1 MADIQLDIAPERI
14 AAGGAAGDNYVAGIE
29 SVRNELDADNGSGTS
44 LGKMVKGQLTMTEL
58 DTRYQ
63 IELGAPMK
71 VAKAV
76 NEAAKA
82 VKSA

>member
-1 MADIQLDIAPERI
+1 MADIQLDIAPDRI
-14 AAGGAAGDNYVAGIE
+14 DAGKSAGDNYVAGIE
-29 SVRNELDADNGSGTS
+29 SVRNELDADDGSGSS

-63 IELGAPMK
+63 VELGAPMK

>member
-1 MADIQLDIAPERI
+1 MADVQLDIAPERI
-14 AAGGAAGDNYVAGIE
+14 EAGKIAGENYTAGIE
-29 SVRNELDADNGSGTS
+29 SVRNELDADDGSGTS